1 MHYREKSQFSKNDNQ
16 KKITKYFFHV
26 AYSFVFVPPISLGRR
41 RDRMRFAEENV
52 TGFMSS
58 SNKFFVVIPYDFDV
72 TLLNG
77 TVFG

>member
-1 MHYREKSQFSKNDNQ
+1 MKRK
-16 KKITKYFFHV
+16 KKIRIFLD

-41 RDRMRFAEENV
+41 RDLMIFAEENA
-52 TGFMSS
+52 TGFISS
-58 SNKFFVVIPYDFDV
+58 SNKFLVAKPYDFDV